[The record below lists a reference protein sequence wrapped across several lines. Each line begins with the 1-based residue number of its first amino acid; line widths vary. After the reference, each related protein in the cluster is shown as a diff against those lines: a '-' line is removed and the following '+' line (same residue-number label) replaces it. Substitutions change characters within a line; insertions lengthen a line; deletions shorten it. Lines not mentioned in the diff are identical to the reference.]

1 MSMDHYAQMR
11 REISSLW
18 DILRKKSKNHS
29 DINQKITNISS
40 LAVHIGG
47 KVQSDTEQLT
57 LDIQRFLMGELD
69 RAAINRMFR
78 KALILE
84 QETREL

>member
-1 MSMDHYAQMR
+1 MDSDHYAQMR

-18 DILRKKSKNHS
+18 DVLRKKSKNHS
-29 DINQKITNISS
+29 DINQKISTISH

-47 KVQSDTEQLT
+47 KVQNDAEQLAS
-57 LDIQRFLMGELD
+57 DIRRFLMGELD
-69 RAAINRMFR
+69 RPAINRMFR
-78 KALILE
+78 KALRLE